1 MKPCA
6 KCPAPR
12 KCAAAGKCALKRIP
26 AKKPAAKKKPY
37 GPKKSSG
44 QQQMKG
50 ACWKGYEAI
59 GTKQKNGRT
68 VPNCVPKA
76 KAKTK
81 KK

>member
-1 MKPCA
+1 MKTCA
-6 KCPAPR
+6 KCPKPKA
-12 KCAAAGKCALKRIP
+12 CMAAGKCALKRVP

-37 GPKKSSG
+37 GPKKSSS

-50 ACWKGYEAI
+50 ACWKGYEAV

-76 KAKTK
+76 KK
-81 KK
+81 K